1 MSNFSFFEY
10 SYNPIEE
17 SATILEQRL
26 MQLGF
31 YKRSDHK
38 RSNVALWTQGVCIL
52 LLRPNSK
59 LEGHSRITGVG
70 IISNSETIAEQHF
83 AVPCH
88 ETDFLVIDMK
98 PFRFYLIEEHS
109 LDWII
114 ENNYDQVSS
123 HANMNTVGF
132 EHFSGVEI
140 DTDNPRIAK
149 TFLDLGFTKDGTD
162 TSIRLIS
169 PNKRF
174 TVIIRHKSNKGSH
187 TAIIDTH
194 DVFKA
199 TANLILNDVKLMDF
213 NDDPDDFKE
222 LTHKIKGYDCIAFGK
237 YNSYSIENY
246 IPKEVLNFNIIFR
259 QRKQYIKVSEVS
271 LDYYATKK
279 QSDLIA

>member
-17 SATILEQRL
+17 SSQALEGRL
-26 MQLGF
+26 TQLGF
-31 YKRSDHK
+31 YKRSEHK

-59 LEGHSRITGVG
+59 LEGPSRITGVG
-70 IISNSETIAEQHF
+70 IISDSATIAEQHN

-88 ETDFLVIDMK
+88 ETDFLVLDLK

-114 ENNYDQVSS
+114 QANYDQVS
-123 HANMNTVGF
+123 HHVNNKQVGF
-132 EHFSGVEI
+132 EHFSGIEI
-140 DTDNPRIAK
+140 DTDNVLIGK
-149 TFLDLGFTKDGTD
+149 TFLDLGFTQDGTE
-162 TSIRLIS
+162 TSTRLIS

-174 TVIIRHKSNKGSH
+174 TVIIRHKENKGCH

-199 TANLILNDVKLMDF
+199 TAGLILNDVKLMEF
-213 NDDPDDFKE
+213 NDDPQDFKE
-222 LTHKIKGYDCIAFGK
+222 LTHKIKGYDCVAFGK

-246 IPKEVLNFNIIFR
+246 IPKDVFNVNIIFR

-271 LDYYATKK
+271 LDYYAK
-279 QSDLIA
+279 QSNLIA